1 MTDADRDDTRGDA
14 PDDAPVGPVTL
25 TTGRIAGDAVDA
37 VDAVDAL
44 AAALGAAGVAVE
56 RRVFLPARDDETPP
70 WGALLLA
77 VAGPPLPLAQLV
89 APATAPPGVVP
100 ALAAALGIG
109 PNTDQAPTTDPQ
121 TDPATAPATLQLKA
135 EGVFVVVRVRDRDD
149 LMRVLDGLPA
159 QVARLTVRGAE
170 RRLVYETGS
179 WQIDP

>member
-1 MTDADRDDTRGDA
+1 MTDADRDETRGDA
-14 PDDAPVGPVTL
+14 PDDAPVGLVTL
-25 TTGRIAGDAVDA
+25 TTGRIAE
-37 VDAVDAL
+37 DAVDAL

-77 VAGPPLPLAQLV
+77 VAGPPLPLARLV
-89 APATAPPGVVP
+89 APATAPSGVVP
-100 ALAAALGIG
+100 ALVAALGIG
-109 PNTDQAPTTDPQ
+109 PDTDQASTTDQ
-121 TDPATAPATLQLKA
+121 TLAPATLHLKA

-159 QVARLTVRGAE
+159 QVARLVVRGAE
-170 RRLVYETGS
+170 RRLVYEAGA

>member
-1 MTDADRDDTRGDA
+1 
-14 PDDAPVGPVTL
+14 
-25 TTGRIAGDAVDA
+25 

-77 VAGPPLPLAQLV
+77 VAGPPLPLARLV
-89 APATAPPGVVP
+89 APATAPPDVVP

-109 PNTDQAPTTDPQ
+109 PDMDQASATDPNQ
-121 TDPATAPATLQLKA
+121 DTDPATDPATLQLKA
-135 EGVFVVVRVRDRDD
+135 EGVFVVVRVRDRGD
-149 LMRVLDGLPA
+149 LVRTLDGLPA
-159 QVARLTVRGAE
+159 QVARLVVRGAE
-170 RRLVYETGS
+170 RRLVYEAGA